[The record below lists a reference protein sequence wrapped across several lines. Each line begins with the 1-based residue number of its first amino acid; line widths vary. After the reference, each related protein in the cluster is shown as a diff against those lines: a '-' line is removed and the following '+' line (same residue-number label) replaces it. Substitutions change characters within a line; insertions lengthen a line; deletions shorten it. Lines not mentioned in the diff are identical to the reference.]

1 MEYLRDEG
9 EFMCEK
15 ERKKDSFVCEW
26 VNEGMKVLQ
35 RMIERKWKEKKKRK
49 IIGLLIVGFIH
60 A

>member
-1 MEYLRDEG
+1 VRK
-9 EFMCEK
+9 K
-15 ERKKDSFVCEW
+15 EKKDSFVCEW

-35 RMIERKWKEKKKRK
+35 RMIERKWKEKKRKRK